1 MRRKIKFDN
10 INEIPKECAYD
21 LVNGEGLTSYENKIM
36 DIINK
41 QRDSLLTIRKDAVL
55 ATQWYISVSNNYFE
69 VIEFDKIKEF
79 FKYVVE
85 FFAGRY
91 GKQNIA
97 YAQVHYDGDTPYM
110 LIGIV
115 PMRDGRLQAKNIFD
129 RKELV
134 YIQNELPWFL
144 QKKGIDLERGMTT
157 IKNDARSK
165 EEIEEVRLKTRE
177 MAQEIAKLK
186 EEKKSLEQEYN
197 LIKVHLEGAKDFLES
212 ESYPQIKVL
221 EKITEDDSVIYKVS
235 HAELIRLNAIRKSAN
250 TLINKNEVLE
260 KENQK
265 LLDEI
270 KRLKENQ

>member
-1 MRRKIKFDN
+1 MYLIASMRRKIKFDN

-186 EEKKSLEQEYN
+186 E
-197 LIKVHLEGAKDFLES
+197 
-212 ESYPQIKVL
+212 
-221 EKITEDDSVIYKVS
+221 
-235 HAELIRLNAIRKSAN
+235 
-250 TLINKNEVLE
+250 
-260 KENQK
+260 
-265 LLDEI
+265 
-270 KRLKENQ
+270 

>member
-197 LIKVHLEGAKDFLES
+197 LIKVHLEGAKVFLES

-270 KRLKENQ
+270 KKLKENQ